1 MTRWVDRNYLLYEVA
16 RAGNGNAEAYVYAQN
31 AAYAGGVAFANAVD
45 TELCDIDGKVVGESL
60 GAILKPLYTEERK
73 GKRFFSKMDYAKY
86 DAFNEYLV
94 IRHAPERMA
103 EGMKIFG
110 DPRLDTPEYCETRQA
125 ELEAEYP
132 EFADMAMRL
141 YEFQTSMLKTW
152 AVKTGIVSAAMA
164 DEWGKR
170 WNNYVPLQRVMDDKI
185 RTGGKAAKK
194 SYANQKSPWHRAVG
208 STRDIVA
215 PVDSIVTTLT
225 NLVSISHRNR
235 VMLSLTEALKAMPDS
250 SFLMEKIPAH
260 VKRES
265 VDTTAAK
272 DSMLEDMMEN
282 GMDSDLSMAVM
293 ELVNKYFDDTMERFT
308 RKAKP
313 GEPDEITVLRN
324 GKAELWQVNNR
335 ELFEVVA
342 GLQGDTRNG
351 ILKLCEKLTRFQ
363 VGALTGSNLAWSLR
377 SNIFRD
383 IQAAGTYLM
392 GDINYLSRDGIKTVH
407 KEVARRWVSLIKGYG
422 KSFVSSFRDTYGH
435 GSQDVYW
442 KEMMALG
449 GSDSALWASD
459 KRASRSHNSW
469 RPTA

>member
-1 MTRWVDRNYLLYEVA
+1 
-16 RAGNGNAEAYVYAQN
+16 
-31 AAYAGGVAFANAVD
+31 
-45 TELCDIDGKVVGESL
+45 
-60 GAILKPLYTEERK
+60 
-73 GKRFFSKMDYAKY
+73 
-86 DAFNEYLV
+86 
-94 IRHAPERMA
+94 
-103 EGMKIFG
+103 
-110 DPRLDTPEYCETRQA
+110 
-125 ELEAEYP
+125 
-132 EFADMAMRL
+132 
-141 YEFQTSMLKTW
+141 
-152 AVKTGIVSAAMA
+152 
-164 DEWGKR
+164 
-170 WNNYVPLQRVMDDKI
+170 
-185 RTGGKAAKK
+185 
-194 SYANQKSPWHRAVG
+194 
-208 STRDIVA
+208 
-215 PVDSIVTTLT
+215 
-225 NLVSISHRNR
+225 
-235 VMLSLTEALKAMPDS
+235 MPDS

-392 GDINYLSRDGIKTVH
+392 GDIDYLSRDGIKTVH

-435 GSQDVYW
+435 GSLDVYW

-459 KRASRSHNSW
+459 KRAALRVQKEIEMSVSTKLSPFRFVSCVSEAIEKGPRYHSQGSV
-469 RPTA
+469 